1 MELQRW
7 SAAWPWL
14 GKTHNK
20 PLSAMTQICLP
31 FLPTERHLLLA
42 AALLYTPAGG
52 ECGKGSENSRGG
64 CWDGE
69 GAAILFVKPVFFVL
83 FCLVDEVW
91 G

>member
-20 PLSAMTQICLP
+20 PLSVMTQICLL
-31 FLPTERHLLLA
+31 FLPTERHMLLA
-42 AALLYTPAGG
+42 AALLYTSARGWG
-52 ECGKGSENSRGG
+52 WGRGTGSENSRGG
-64 CWDGE
+64 CWDEE
-69 GAAILFVKPVFFVL
+69 GAAIPFVQPVFVL
-83 FCLVDEVW
+83 SS

>member
-20 PLSAMTQICLP
+20 PLSVMTQICLL
-31 FLPTERHLLLA
+31 FLPTERHMLLA
-42 AALLYTPAGG
+42 AALLYTSA
-52 ECGKGSENSRGG
+52 RGG
-64 CWDGE
+64 GGVE
-69 GAAILFVKPVFFVL
+69 RVLRIAEVAAGTRRVRQFLSSNLFL